1 MGQEAGGV
9 EGSVAV
15 IISAITAIMHCGRA
29 ARMHSGQAARMH
41 CRRAARMHGDGP
53 QEWHGGRARKG
64 AGDTD
69 PAARAGSADSRSCCG
84 ALDGSDPGAVRR

>member
-1 MGQEAGGV
+1 MGHEAGGV

-15 IISAITAIMHCGRA
+15 IISAITAIMH
-29 ARMHSGQAARMH
+29 S
-41 CRRAARMHGDGP
+41 RRAARMHGDGP